1 MQRTGRHYF
10 LVPFPLNYISR
21 QANIKNLH
29 AWQYSYRIVTEYLLM
44 IFSGGFMSKLRLK
57 IILLAT
63 LLVSVFAWV
72 VLTQG
77 PLAPIK
83 ITTEKIRTGSL
94 AAEAFGVG
102 VVEAR
107 HSYNISPVMTG
118 RIKKLFVDQGDTVKA
133 GQVVAELDPIDLD
146 EKLASSRLMAERSA
160 NSIKVAEAQLVQAR
174 SQDKTI
180 SSTYK
185 RYSELHAKGFVSQEM
200 LDARLHEK
208 TAAIAA
214 LDAAGASLAAA
225 RRDYDKAQSDAA
237 GISKLRE
244 QTRLTSSVS
253 GIVTARLVEQ
263 GAIIVPGQ
271 TVLQVIEPAD
281 LWIKTRIDQ
290 KQAGM
295 IKAGQQT
302 NIVLRSHPQTSI
314 SGTVERV
321 DLISDA
327 VTEERI
333 VNISFAAPELNASL
347 GEYAE
352 VTIKL
357 PGQEKARSIPTA
369 AVKRVNQQDG
379 VWVLQN
385 SRAKFRPVKIGLAT
399 LDGRTQIL
407 DGLNDGD
414 EVIVY
419 SQQTI
424 KEDLKLKVVPEIV
437 RN

>member
-1 MQRTGRHYF
+1 
-10 LVPFPLNYISR
+10 
-21 QANIKNLH
+21 
-29 AWQYSYRIVTEYLLM
+29 
-44 IFSGGFMSKLRLK
+44 MSKLRLK
-57 IILLAT
+57 LILLAI
-63 LLVSVFAWV
+63 LAVSAFSWV
-72 VLTQG
+72 VMTQG

-83 ITTEKIRTGSL
+83 ITTEKIQTGNL
-94 AAEAFGVG
+94 APEAFGVG
-102 VVEAR
+102 IIEAR

-118 RIKKLFVDQGDTVKA
+118 RISKILVDQGDHVKT

-146 EKLASSRLMAERSA
+146 EKLASSRLIAERSA
-160 NSIKVAEAQLVQAR
+160 NSIKVAEAQLLQAQ
-174 SQDKTI
+174 SQGKTA
-180 SSTYK
+180 SSTHN

-200 LDARLHEK
+200 LDAKLNEK
-208 TAAIAA
+208 TAALAA
-214 LDAAGASLAAA
+214 LDAATASLAAA
-225 RRDYDKAQSDAA
+225 RRDYRKAQSDAA
-237 GISKLRE
+237 GIAKLRE

-253 GIVTARLVEQ
+253 GIVTARLSEQ
-263 GAIIVPGQ
+263 GTIIVPGQ

-295 IKAGQQT
+295 VVAGQKA
-302 NIVLRSHPQTSI
+302 NIVLRSHPQTGI
-314 SGTVERV
+314 PGTVERV

-333 VNISFAAPELNASL
+333 VNISFAAPELHVSL

-357 PGQEKARSIPTA
+357 PGQEKTRSIPTA
-369 AVKRVNQQDG
+369 AVKRINQQDG

-385 SRAKFRPVKIGLAT
+385 SRAKFRPVKLGIAT

-407 DGLNDGD
+407 DGLGDDD

-419 SQQTI
+419 SQQAI
-424 KEDLKLKVVPEIV
+424 KEDLKLKVVPEIA

>member
-1 MQRTGRHYF
+1 
-10 LVPFPLNYISR
+10 
-21 QANIKNLH
+21 
-29 AWQYSYRIVTEYLLM
+29 
-44 IFSGGFMSKLRLK
+44 MSKLRLK
-57 IILLAT
+57 LILLAI
-63 LLVSVFAWV
+63 LAVSVFSWV
-72 VLTQG
+72 VMTQG

-83 ITTEKIRTGSL
+83 ITTEKIQTGNL
-94 AAEAFGVG
+94 APEAFGVG
-102 VVEAR
+102 IIEAR

-118 RIKKLFVDQGDTVKA
+118 RISKILVDQGDHVKT

-146 EKLASSRLMAERSA
+146 EKLASSRLIAERSA
-160 NSIKVAEAQLVQAR
+160 NSIKVAEAQLLQAQ
-174 SQDKTI
+174 SQGQTV
-180 SSTYK
+180 SPAYK

-200 LDARLHEK
+200 LDAKLNEK
-208 TAAIAA
+208 TAALAA
-214 LDAAGASLAAA
+214 LDAATASLAAA
-225 RRDYDKAQSDAA
+225 KRDYRKAQSDAA
-237 GISKLRE
+237 GIAKLRE
-244 QTRLTSSVS
+244 QTRLTSSVN
-253 GIVTARLVEQ
+253 GIVTARLAEQ

-271 TVLQVIEPAD
+271 SILQVIEPAD

-295 IKAGQQT
+295 IVAGQKA
-302 NIVLRSHPQTSI
+302 NIVLRSHPQTGI

-333 VNISFAAPELNASL
+333 VNISFAAPELHVSL

-357 PGQEKARSIPTA
+357 PGQEKTRSIPTA
-369 AVKRVNQQDG
+369 AVKRINQQDG

-385 SRAKFRPVKIGLAT
+385 SRAKFRPVKVGIAT

-407 DGLNDGD
+407 DGLGDDD

-419 SQQTI
+419 SQQAI

>member
-1 MQRTGRHYF
+1 M
-10 LVPFPLNYISR
+10 
-21 QANIKNLH
+21 
-29 AWQYSYRIVTEYLLM
+29 LLW
-44 IFSGGFMSKLRLK
+44 GGLMSKLRFKL
-57 IILLAT
+57 ILAAILAVSAFFW
-63 LLVSVFAWV
+63 LVM
-72 VLTQG
+72 TQG

-83 ITTEKIRTGSL
+83 VTTEKIQTGNL
-94 AAEAFGVG
+94 AAETFGVG

-118 RIKKLFVDQGDTVKA
+118 RIKKLLVDQGDHVKA

-146 EKLASSRLMAERSA
+146 EKLTSSRLMAERSA
-160 NSIKVAEAQLVQAR
+160 NSIKVAEAQLVQAQ
-174 SQDKTI
+174 SQGKTI

-185 RYSELHAKGFVSQEM
+185 RYGELHAKGFISQEM
-200 LDARLHEK
+200 LDAKLNEK
-208 TAAIAA
+208 TTALAA
-214 LDAAGASLAAA
+214 LDAASASLAAA
-225 RRDYDKAQSDAA
+225 KRDYGKAQSDTA
-237 GISKLRE
+237 GIAKLLE
-244 QTRLTSSVS
+244 QTKLTSSVN

-271 TVLQVIEPAD
+271 TAIQVIEPTD
-281 LWIKTRIDQ
+281 LWVKTRIDQ

-295 IKAGQQT
+295 VVAGQKT

-314 SGTVERV
+314 PGAVERV

-333 VNISFAAPELNASL
+333 VNVSFAAPEPNASL

-357 PGQEKARSIPTA
+357 PAQEKTRSIPTA
-369 AVKRVNQQDG
+369 AVKRINQQDG

-385 SRAKFRPVKIGLAT
+385 SLAKFRPVKTGVAT

-407 DGLNDGD
+407 GGLGDSD

-419 SQQTI
+419 SQQAI
-424 KEDLKLKVVPEIV
+424 KEDLKLKVVPAIV

>member
-1 MQRTGRHYF
+1 
-10 LVPFPLNYISR
+10 
-21 QANIKNLH
+21 
-29 AWQYSYRIVTEYLLM
+29 
-44 IFSGGFMSKLRLK
+44 MSKLRLK
-57 IILLAT
+57 LILLAI
-63 LLVSVFAWV
+63 LAVSAFSWV
-72 VLTQG
+72 VMTQG

-83 ITTEKIRTGSL
+83 ITTEKIQTGNL
-94 AAEAFGVG
+94 APEAFGIG
-102 VVEAR
+102 IIEAR

-118 RIKKLFVDQGDTVKA
+118 RISKILVDQGDHVKT

-146 EKLASSRLMAERSA
+146 EKLASSRLIAERSA
-160 NSIKVAEAQLVQAR
+160 NSIKVAEAQLLQAQ
-174 SQDKTI
+174 SQGKTV
-180 SSTYK
+180 SSAYK

-200 LDARLHEK
+200 LDAKLNEK
-208 TAAIAA
+208 IAALAA
-214 LDAAGASLAAA
+214 LDAAAASLAAA
-225 RRDYDKAQSDAA
+225 KRDYRKAQSDAA
-237 GISKLRE
+237 GIAKLRE
-244 QTRLTSSVS
+244 QTRLTSSVN

-263 GAIIVPGQ
+263 GTIIVPGQ
-271 TVLQVIEPAD
+271 TAIQVIEPAD

-295 IKAGQQT
+295 IGVGQKA
-302 NIVLRSHPQTSI
+302 NIVLRSHPQTGI
-314 SGTVERV
+314 PGTVERV

-333 VNISFAAPELNASL
+333 VNISFAAPELHVSL

-357 PGQEKARSIPTA
+357 PGQEKTRSIPSA
-369 AVKRVNQQDG
+369 AVKRINQQDG

-385 SRAKFRPVKIGLAT
+385 SRAKFRPVKVGIAT

-407 DGLNDGD
+407 DGLADED

-419 SQQTI
+419 SQQAI
-424 KEDLKLKVVPEIV
+424 KEDLKLKVVPEIA

>member
-1 MQRTGRHYF
+1 
-10 LVPFPLNYISR
+10 
-21 QANIKNLH
+21 
-29 AWQYSYRIVTEYLLM
+29 
-44 IFSGGFMSKLRLK
+44 MSKLRLK
-57 IILLAT
+57 LILLAI
-63 LLVSVFAWV
+63 LAVSAVSWV
-72 VLTQG
+72 VMTQG

-83 ITTEKIRTGSL
+83 ITTEKIQTGNL
-94 AAEAFGVG
+94 APEAFGVG
-102 VVEAR
+102 IIEAR

-118 RIKKLFVDQGDTVKA
+118 RISKILVDQGDHVKT
-133 GQVVAELDPIDLD
+133 GQVVAELDPIDLN
-146 EKLASSRLMAERSA
+146 EKLASSRLIAERSA
-160 NSIKVAEAQLVQAR
+160 NSIKVAEAQLLQAQ
-174 SQDKTI
+174 SQGKTV

-200 LDARLHEK
+200 LDAKLNEK
-208 TAAIAA
+208 TAALAA
-214 LDAAGASLAAA
+214 LDAATASLAAA
-225 RRDYDKAQSDAA
+225 RRDYGKAQSDAA
-237 GISKLRE
+237 GIAKLRE
-244 QTRLTSSVS
+244 QTRLTSSVN

-263 GAIIVPGQ
+263 GTIIVPGQ
-271 TVLQVIEPAD
+271 TAIQVIEPTD

-295 IKAGQQT
+295 IGVGQKA
-302 NIVLRSHPQTSI
+302 NIVLRSHPQTGI
-314 SGTVERV
+314 PGTVERV

-333 VNISFAAPELNASL
+333 VNISFAAPELNVSL

-357 PGQEKARSIPTA
+357 PAQEKTRSIPTA
-369 AVKRVNQQDG
+369 AVKRINQQDG

-385 SRAKFRPVKIGLAT
+385 SHAKFRPVKVGIAT

-407 DGLNDGD
+407 DGLGDDD

-419 SQQTI
+419 SQQAI
-424 KEDLKLKVVPEIV
+424 KEDLKLKVVPEIA

>member
-1 MQRTGRHYF
+1 
-10 LVPFPLNYISR
+10 
-21 QANIKNLH
+21 
-29 AWQYSYRIVTEYLLM
+29 
-44 IFSGGFMSKLRLK
+44 MSKLGLK
-57 IILLAT
+57 IILLAA
-63 LLVSVFAWV
+63 LLISVFTWV

-83 ITTEKIRTGSL
+83 VTTEKIQTGSL
-94 AAEAFGVG
+94 AAEIFGVG
-102 VVEAR
+102 IVEAR

-118 RIKKLFVDQGDTVKA
+118 RIKKLFVDQGDHVKA

-160 NSIKVAEAQLVQAR
+160 NSIKVAEAQLVQAQ
-174 SQDKTI
+174 SQGKTL

-200 LDARLHEK
+200 LDAKLNEK
-208 TAAIAA
+208 TAALAA
-214 LDAAGASLAAA
+214 LDAATASLAAVK
-225 RRDYDKAQSDAA
+225 RDHAKAQSDAA
-237 GISKLRE
+237 GMGNLRDQTKLM
-244 QTRLTSSVS
+244 SPVN
-253 GIVTARLVEQ
+253 GIVTAKLLEQ
-263 GAIIVPGQ
+263 GATVVPGQ
-271 TVLQVIEPAD
+271 TVLQVIAPAD

-290 KQAGM
+290 KQSGL
-295 IKAGQQT
+295 IRVGQKT
-302 NIVLRSHPQTSI
+302 DIVLRSHPQI
-314 SGTVERV
+314 NIPGTVERI
-321 DLISDA
+321 DLISDT

-333 VNISFAAPELNASL
+333 VNVSFTAPEINASL

-357 PGQEKARSIPTA
+357 PVQEKARSIPTT
-369 AVKRVNQQDG
+369 AVKRINQQGG

-385 SRAKFRPVKIGLAT
+385 SRAKFRPVTIGIST

-407 DGLNDGD
+407 DGLGDGD

-419 SQQTI
+419 SQQAI
-424 KEDLKLKVVPEIV
+424 KKDLKLKVVPEIV